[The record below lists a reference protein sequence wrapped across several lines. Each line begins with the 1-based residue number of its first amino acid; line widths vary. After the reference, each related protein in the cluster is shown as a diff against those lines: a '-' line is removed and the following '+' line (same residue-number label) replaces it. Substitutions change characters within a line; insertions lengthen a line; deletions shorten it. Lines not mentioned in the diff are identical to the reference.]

1 VKSYRLGKLGSLDAL
16 ELRDDGESPLMP
28 HEARVRMHA
37 ASLNARDLMI
47 VQDSVPLGGT
57 KPGVVPLSDGAG
69 EVVEVGAAV
78 TDLAPGD
85 RVATLFNARWIDGPP
100 IASYLGSALG
110 GGCDGTLRQ
119 QAVFP
124 AEGLVKLP
132 KALSFLEG
140 AALGC
145 ASVTAWAALVG
156 GRPLTAGQT
165 VLVQGTGGVSLFA
178 LQFAKAAGARVIA
191 LTSSDAKAERLKAI
205 GADHVVNYLADPD
218 WPGAVRALTDGAGV
232 DRVIETG
239 GPVTIERSVRAA
251 AVGGH
256 ISIVGL
262 TGGVEG
268 SLSPLALLGGG
279 LTVEGIIVGSRRHF
293 LDSLKSI
300 EANAIRPVLDQ
311 VLAFEDAKAA
321 YQHMMDRKH
330 IGKVILSIT

>member
-1 VKSYRLGKLGSLDAL
+1 
-16 ELRDDGESPLMP
+16 
-28 HEARVRMHA
+28 
-37 ASLNARDLMI
+37 
-47 VQDSVPLGGT
+47 
-57 KPGVVPLSDGAG
+57 
-69 EVVEVGAAV
+69 
-78 TDLAPGD
+78 
-85 RVATLFNARWIDGPP
+85 
-100 IASYLGSALG
+100 
-110 GGCDGTLRQ
+110 
-119 QAVFP
+119 
-124 AEGLVKLP
+124 VKLP

-191 LTSSDAKAERLKAI
+191 LTSSDAKAERLKTI
-205 GADHVVNYLADPD
+205 GAAHVVNYLADPN

-300 EANAIRPVLDQ
+300 EVNAIRPVLDQ
-311 VLAFEDAKAA
+311 VFAFEDAKAA